1 MSSAIITSNLIN
13 RIQSNLYGDE
23 TGSIPLLGVDKEFK
37 KVKILVGIT
46 CNDE

>member
-13 RIQSNLYGDE
+13 RIQSNLYDDSIG
-23 TGSIPLLGVDKEFK
+23 TIPLLGVDTEFK